1 MSIKDKDG
9 NVYRLRGP
17 NPLVKN
23 RSDWDKNYIK
33 LINIGKWKS
42 EVLEDKNKEE
52 ASIPDIAKTL
62 NLYEGPEPP
71 VKTIPANEFLKEVTE
86 VEQIKEPTL
95 EIKQEEKQEEK
106 QEQKTAIINVPEILA
121 QAIRDRGVEYYCA
134 PVIGENK
141 FTDDLYGSTYKTNKY
156 GNKFLFDAIVIDQ
169 SDLQLQF
176 WCLKDLTKN
185 SIVYK
190 KNQQGGE
197 RWWRITD
204 SEPKTGGFICLATVS
219 DMNPDFS

>member
-9 NVYRLRGP
+9 NVYKLRGP

-23 RSDWDKNYIK
+23 RADWDKNHIE
-33 LINIGKWKS
+33 LINIGKWKA

-52 ASIPDIAKTL
+52 SSIPDIAKSL
-62 NLYEGPEPP
+62 NFYEEPEPP
-71 VKTIPANEFLKEVTE
+71 AKTVSPDEFLKEITE
-86 VEQIKEPTL
+86 IEKIEETPVET
-95 EIKQEEKQEEK
+95 KQ
-106 QEQKTAIINVPEILA
+106 QKTAIINVPEILA

-197 RWWRITD
+197 RWWRITE
-204 SEPKTGGFICLATVS
+204 SEPKTGGFICLANVS